1 MSSTGEQ
8 ANQRKAVQT
17 LVQARLVLLDKARHA
32 LRYAVPNTG
41 QDLAEA
47 SELLDHSH
55 VSVTR
60 RRIGVGQH
68 G

>member
-1 MSSTGEQ
+1 MF
-8 ANQRKAVQT
+8 R
-17 LVQARLVLLDKARHA
+17 RLVLLDKARHA